1 MMLVEMEFIEYR
13 PRAGK
18 VVADAY
24 GAAIGEGKAPG
35 TLAGFWSVDV
45 GLLNS
50 AVALWTYDDQT
61 QEELAR
67 RAANAWPP
75 ALDGVVIATNS
86 LLLEP
91 ARFNEP
97 LVPGAYGAFYE
108 IRIYDYETGSV
119 ATVID
124 RWADMVEARTQL
136 SRLTGCFAGNDGVV
150 DKWVHIWPYADGAE
164 RDFARTEAASRGI
177 WPPET
182 GEWLLHQENMIVIP
196 TAFSPLH

>member
-1 MMLVEMEFIEYR
+1 MEFIEYR

-24 GAAIGEGKAPG
+24 GAAISEGHAPG
-35 TLAGFWSVDV
+35 TLVGFWSVDV

-50 AVALWTYDDQT
+50 AVALWSYDDIEQREVAHRT
-61 QEELAR
+61 AD
-67 RAANAWPP
+67 ATAWPP
-75 ALDGVVIATNS
+75 ALDGVVISTNS

-91 ARFNEP
+91 ARFNDP
-97 LVPGAYGAFYE
+97 LTPGAYGAFYE

-124 RWADMVEARTQL
+124 RWADMVEGRTQL
-136 SRLTGCFAGNDGVV
+136 SRLTGCFAGNNGVV

-164 RDFARTEAASRGI
+164 RDFARTAAATTGI

-196 TAFSPLH
+196 AAFSPLH